1 MKKNFILCFLIIMIG
16 VIVSGCRTQ
25 YQVVMLS
32 NDYNE
37 VYKGQSIASRTTG
50 RAYLELKSEVT
61 ETTCSGYSYVTY
73 IPSGSFN
80 CIGLRGKI
88 ELKCDDGRI
97 ISLNY
102 GHISSCANGI
112 ATGYDQQGN
121 RFTFAFGITEAE
133 ALEYVRNEVAVAAFK
148 PDLPPVYQPK
158 EVRKKKGFST
168 GTGFFVTSDGY
179 LITNYHVVEDSQYIS
194 IITVNDK
201 EYEAEL
207 VNGDPVNDVVLL
219 KVNAKT
225 KPLTLLQQCNLAKGE
240 EVFTLGY
247 PLIMLQG
254 QEQKATFG
262 RVNSLSGIQGDI
274 RFIQID
280 VPVQPGNSGGPLIND
295 KGQVVG
301 VVTATLNELVA
312 LQASGHLPQS
322 VNYAVK
328 SDYIV
333 PLLKYSL
340 GDKISKQAFVGAKR
354 SFPDLVKLIE
364 PSVVFVIA
372 K

>member
-1 MKKNFILCFLIIMIG
+1 
-16 VIVSGCRTQ
+16 
-25 YQVVMLS
+25 
-32 NDYNE
+32 
-37 VYKGQSIASRTTG
+37 
-50 RAYLELKSEVT
+50 
-61 ETTCSGYSYVTY
+61 
-73 IPSGSFN
+73 
-80 CIGLRGKI
+80 
-88 ELKCDDGRI
+88 
-97 ISLNY
+97 
-102 GHISSCANGI
+102 
-112 ATGYDQQGN
+112 
-121 RFTFAFGITEAE
+121 
-133 ALEYVRNEVAVAAFK
+133 
-148 PDLPPVYQPK
+148 
-158 EVRKKKGFST
+158 
-168 GTGFFVTSDGY
+168 
-179 LITNYHVVEDSQYIS
+179 
-194 IITVNDK
+194 
-201 EYEAEL
+201 
-207 VNGDPVNDVVLL
+207 
-219 KVNAKT
+219 
-225 KPLTLLQQCNLAKGE
+225 
-240 EVFTLGY
+240 
-247 PLIMLQG
+247 MLQG